1 MSYCLKHLSEIKV
14 LGVYTSVNQ
23 LAQVTAAILKNEDN
37 ILIKGNESS
46 KEWSLLQDLIIK
58 YAAQPIES
66 LNIKDVMP
74 PSEGYGATT
83 FNMKVGRKVAQYGNQ
98 YVTQNQGADSLLIM
112 HRVLNLLFAE
122 KSHRSQTFTP
132 DKEAITASQLK
143 NAIPL
148 EKNDEVTL
156 DHLLSAAII
165 NDASNALIML
175 ANSVLGSSE
184 NSLKM
189 VKSIV
194 NDLSINSSIAENI
207 TGEPVEGRLQKLTLD
222 NLFMIGNLLFTNCP
236 AVRNILSLSSYT
248 FKNSIYRTKSNLYD
262 YGLITHGLFYG
273 VNDSISIV
281 RSKIN
286 GETYITVALGVR
298 SAFHRDAMIY
308 QTLSKIMNSD
318 IQKTKLEN
326 VRKIRKSTYKI
337 IY

>member
-98 YVTQNQGADSLLIM
+98 NQGADSLLIM

-132 DKEAITASQLK
+132 DNEAITASQLK

-148 EKNDEVTL
+148 K
-156 DHLLSAAII
+156 
-165 NDASNALIML
+165 
-175 ANSVLGSSE
+175 
-184 NSLKM
+184 K
-189 VKSIV
+189 
-194 NDLSINSSIAENI
+194 
-207 TGEPVEGRLQKLTLD
+207 
-222 NLFMIGNLLFTNCP
+222 
-236 AVRNILSLSSYT
+236 
-248 FKNSIYRTKSNLYD
+248 
-262 YGLITHGLFYG
+262 
-273 VNDSISIV
+273 
-281 RSKIN
+281 
-286 GETYITVALGVR
+286 
-298 SAFHRDAMIY
+298 
-308 QTLSKIMNSD
+308 
-318 IQKTKLEN
+318 
-326 VRKIRKSTYKI
+326 
-337 IY
+337 